1 MDRAFEFGVVIAFVA
16 ICLLVWAVIAT
27 IMLASM
33 RSRLSGATSESERLL
48 MDERSKAADLRE
60 RIDASE
66 KAARDAVA
74 RLRSA
79 ESARDEAR
87 AQLQEEQQAFTAR
100 LHKAGVQIDDL
111 ARKVRQLSVWQQH
124 VDAAAAL
131 KAMQDEVIRIG
142 QIASSDARILIT
154 NAEHRASALLES
166 ARLSAAE
173 IETRSSAIL
182 RDAETRAEEVV
193 AERVAEIDPELDEAR
208 AMGRDA
214 RAQAAKIIV
223 AAEAGAKDIAGEAW
237 DVRNRVRDLREAE
250 AAIRNT
256 IDGYGTRYLVPSYSL
271 MDDAAAELVGTDPPT
286 KFRNARQRS
295 KDMVESGEAIDVPDS
310 ADERI
315 RTGGRFLLDAFN
327 GKADSIVNAARRED
341 FGTLRQRMLDAFGL
355 VNMHG
360 ESMQSGRISR
370 QYMDSRLEEVRWA
383 CVLQEARLQSK
394 EEQRQMRERMRE
406 EALAN
411 RERERME
418 REAAEAERRK
428 QELETQL
435 QAQRNAFEAEKTTL
449 TDEARERYLS
459 KVAEMQAELDEA
471 RQAAIRKQSLAQQT
485 RAGHVYIIANVG
497 AFGEGVFKIGMTRR
511 GDDHWR
517 DRIDELSDASVP
529 FDFNIYA
536 VIKSDDAPA
545 LERRLHWHFAMWQ
558 VNKKNHRKEFFR
570 VPLDKLRGD
579 LVRLGIDAEW
589 SLESELEPLE
599 YLESREIERRL
610 ETDASERAAWL
621 RQQKQRFGALAAEQP
636 AWAAAIASD
645 PSVMDVDR

>member
-1 MDRAFEFGVVIAFVA
+1 MDRNFAFVVA
-16 ICLLVWAVIAT
+16 ASSVAAFLLVWAVIAT
-27 IMLASM
+27 TLLAGM
-33 RSRLSGATSESERLL
+33 RSRLSGAIAASERLL
-48 MDERSKAADLRE
+48 ADERVKAAGLRD

-66 KAARDAVA
+66 KVARQTVA

-79 ESARDEAR
+79 EAALAAAR
-87 AQLQEEQQAFTAR
+87 AGLHEEKQAFAAR
-100 LHKAGVQIDDL
+100 LHKSGIQIDDL
-111 ARKVRQLSVWQQH
+111 SRKVRQLSVWQQH

-142 QIASSDARILIT
+142 QIASSDARILIA
-154 NAEHRASALLES
+154 NAEHRASTLIES

-193 AERVAEIDPELDEAR
+193 AERVAEIDRELDEAR
-208 AMGRDA
+208 AIGRNA
-214 RAQAAKIIV
+214 RTQAAKIIG
-223 AAEAGAKDIAGEAW
+223 AAEAGARDIAGEAW

-250 AAIRNT
+250 AAVRNT
-256 IDGYGTRYLVPSYSL
+256 IDGYGTRYLMPSYSL
-271 MDDAAAELVGTDPPT
+271 MDDAAAELVGTDPAM
-286 KFRNARQRS
+286 KFKSARQRTRE
-295 KDMVESGEAIDVPDS
+295 MVESGEAIDVPDS
-310 ADERI
+310 ADERV

-327 GKADSIVNAARRED
+327 GKADSIINAARRED

-360 ESMQSGRISR
+360 ESMQSGRVSPL
-370 QYMDSRLEEVRWA
+370 YMDSRLEEVRWA

-406 EALAN
+406 DALAN
-411 RERERME
+411 KERERREREAE
-418 REAAEAERRK
+418 EAARRK
-428 QELETQL
+428 QELEAQL
-435 QAQRNAFEAEKTTL
+435 QAQRDAFEAEKSTL
-449 TDEARERYLS
+449 TAEAQERYLG
-459 KVAEMQAELDEA
+459 KVAEMQAALEEA

-545 LERRLHWHFAMWQ
+545 MERRLHWHFAMWQ

-570 VPLDKLRGD
+570 VPLEKLRSD
-579 LVRLGIDAEW
+579 LAHLGIDAEW
-589 SLESELEPLE
+589 SLESEFEPLE

-621 RQQKQRFGALAAEQP
+621 RQQKQRFGALAKEQP
-636 AWAAAIASD
+636 AWADALAADGFEAEL
-645 PSVMDVDR
+645 

>member
-1 MDRAFEFGVVIAFVA
+1 MDRAFTFMVVVSSVA
-16 ICLLVWAVIAT
+16 ILLLVWAVIAT
-27 IMLASM
+27 TMIAGLRA
-33 RSRLSGATSESERLL
+33 RLSGAITESERLL
-48 MDERSKAADLRE
+48 ADERSKEAELRKQVSV
-60 RIDASE
+60 SE
-66 KAARDAVA
+66 KVAQDAVA

-79 ESARDEAR
+79 EVARVEAR
-87 AQLQEEQQAFTAR
+87 SRFQEEQQAYAAR
-100 LHKAGVQIDDL
+100 LHRASIQIDECS
-111 ARKVRQLSVWQQH
+111 RKVRQLSVWQQH

-131 KAMQDEVIRIG
+131 KAMQDEVVRIG
-142 QIASSDARILIT
+142 QIASSDARILTT

-166 ARLSAAE
+166 ARRSAAE
-173 IETRSSAIL
+173 IEARSSAIL
-182 RDAETRAEEVV
+182 IDAETRAEEVV
-193 AERVAEIDPELDEAR
+193 AERVAEIDRELAEAR
-208 AMGRDA
+208 AIGRDA
-214 RAQAAKIIV
+214 RTQAAKIIG
-223 AAEAGAKDIAGEAW
+223 AAETGAKDIAGEAW
-237 DVRNRVRDLREAE
+237 AVRNRVRDLREAE

-271 MDDAAAELVGTDPPT
+271 MDDAAAELVGTDPAT

-295 KDMVESGEAIDVPDS
+295 KDMVESGEAVDVPNA
-310 ADERI
+310 ADERV

-360 ESMQSGRISR
+360 ETMQSGRVSR

-383 CVLQEARLQSK
+383 CVLQEARSQSK
-394 EEQRQMRERMRE
+394 EQQRQMRERMRE
-406 EALAN
+406 DALAN
-411 RERERME
+411 KERERME
-418 REAAEAERRK
+418 REAEEAARRK
-428 QELETQL
+428 QELEAQL
-435 QAQRNAFEAEKTTL
+435 QAQRDAFEAEKSTL
-449 TDEARERYLS
+449 TAEAQDRYLS
-459 KVAEMQAELDEA
+459 KVAEMQAALEEA

-497 AFGEGVFKIGMTRR
+497 AFGEDVFKIGMTRR

-545 LERRLHWHFAMWQ
+545 MERRLHWHFAMWQ

-570 VPLDKLRGD
+570 IPLDKLRGD
-579 LVRLGIDAEW
+579 LARLGIDAEW
-589 SLESELEPLE
+589 SLESDLEPLE

-610 ETDASERAAWL
+610 EQDASERAAWL
-621 RQQKQRFGALAAEQP
+621 RQQKQRFGALAKEQP
-636 AWAAAIASD
+636 AWAAALAED
-645 PSVMDVDR
+645 GLEADL